1 MQRISITPVK
11 TSEMQKAN
19 NLINYQ
25 ELSRQLAGG
34 SCIISKGRY
43 PKKYDRKI
51 KRLIRLIEAWQRWA
65 EII

>member
-1 MQRISITPVK
+1 M
-11 TSEMQKAN
+11 KAS

-34 SCIISKGRY
+34 SYIINTTRY
-43 PKKYDRKI
+43 PKKYDKKI
-51 KRLIRLIEAWQRWA
+51 KRLIKLIEAWQRWA

>member
-1 MQRISITPVK
+1 MSASK
-11 TSEMQKAN
+11 
-19 NLINYQ
+19 LINYQ

-34 SCIISKGRY
+34 SYIINSTRY

-65 EII
+65 NTV